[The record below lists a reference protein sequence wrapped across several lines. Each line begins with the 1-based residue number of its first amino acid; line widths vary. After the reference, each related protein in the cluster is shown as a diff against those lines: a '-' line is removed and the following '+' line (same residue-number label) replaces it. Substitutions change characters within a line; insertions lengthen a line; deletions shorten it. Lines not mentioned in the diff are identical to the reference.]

1 MAEKY
6 HVVLTEKAK
15 KSLKK
20 LDRHTV
26 LLITGWLRKNLE
38 GCANPY
44 QYGKG
49 LSTNRSGQWRYRIGD
64 YRLVC
69 EISEQTIT
77 ILVLNVGHQK
87 EICKH

>member
-1 MAEKY
+1 MYRVVYTKHAIKALEKMD
-6 HVVLTEKAK
+6 K
-15 KSLKK
+15 
-20 LDRHTV
+20 HTATLV
-26 LLITGWLRKNLE
+26 YSWIEKNLE

-49 LSTNRSGQWRYRIGD
+49 LSANRSGQWRYRIGD

-77 ILVLNVGHQK
+77 IVVLNVGHRK
-87 EICKH
+87 EIYKH